1 MLQLS
6 SLLDLNFSF
15 LKTYY
20 TNVANF
26 NSRTFH
32 RRIEYSQ
39 QRLPSNILISIHNIK
54 FFRTQLQR
62 LPITTLLRYGI
73 WLFWVLILLMQPK

>member
-6 SLLDLNFSF
+6 SLLDLNLSF

-26 NSRTFH
+26 NSRAFH

-39 QRLPSNILISIHNIK
+39 RLPSNTLISIHNIK
-54 FFRTQLQR
+54 FFRTQLQC

-73 WLFWVLILLMQPK
+73 WLFWVLRLLMQPK